1 MLIKITLPKTVML
14 RHLLYFAL
22 LLGALI
28 LVLAATSC
36 KLNPTPPDRYAL
48 VYGVGKYDNVGFS
61 NLGSTVDDAESV
73 AQVLEIKGYTV
84 HLRLDDGTYSD
95 SKAATIA
102 QFRDEIQNIASGLGK
117 NDLLIIYFSGH
128 GGQGIYLPSSGDEDH
143 FSEPNDEFIVF
154 YPKSGEAYS
163 DYIFSDTDFYSEIK
177 QVPAKKK
184 VVLLDS
190 CNSGGFIGQEYSFD
204 ALSPEYVNTD
214 EYRDNILS
222 STLNSFF
229 NPKTG
234 DIPPTDAIVI
244 TAAGE
249 TEVSWEA
256 GGHGFLTHGFLNAVK
271 HGDYDKN
278 GYIDTGELYRYTRQ
292 YLENYWNN
300 YWNTED
306 YYYINGIKTYRY
318 ELQFMPHI
326 SGGPVDFI
334 LFEAD

>member
-1 MLIKITLPKTVML
+1 
-14 RHLLYFAL
+14 
-22 LLGALI
+22 
-28 LVLAATSC
+28 
-36 KLNPTPPDRYAL
+36 
-48 VYGVGKYDNVGFS
+48 VYGIGSYEQVGYG
-61 NLGSTVDDAESV
+61 NLGSTIDDAESV
-73 AQVLEIKGYTV
+73 AQVLENKGFTDVY
-84 HLRLDDGTYSD
+84 LRLDEGDGND
-95 SKAATIA
+95 IKEATIT
-102 QFRDEIQNIASGLGK
+102 QFKSDIENIASGLSK

-128 GGQGIYLPSSGDEDH
+128 GAQGNYLSPSGDEDQ
-143 FSEPNDEFIVF
+143 FSEPHDEYIVF
-154 YPKSGEAYS
+154 FPKSGDAPS
-163 DYIFSDTDFYSEIK
+163 DYILSDTDFYSEIK
-177 QVPAKKK
+177 KIAAKKK

-204 ALSPEYVNTD
+204 AVSPEYVDTD
-214 EYRDNILS
+214 EFRDNIFS

-249 TEVSWEA
+249 SEFSWES

>member
-22 LLGALI
+22 LLGAI
-28 LVLAATSC
+28 LLSLATTAC
-36 KLNPTPPDRYAL
+36 KLNPTPPNRYAL

-73 AQVLEIKGYTV
+73 AQVLENKGYTV
-84 HLRLDDGTYSD
+84 HLRLDEGTD
-95 SKAATIA
+95 SNNKAATIA
-102 QFRDEIQNIASGLGK
+102 QFKDDIQNIASGLGK

-204 ALSPEYVNTD
+204 ALSPEYVTTD
-214 EYRDNILS
+214 EYRDNIFG

-256 GGHGFLTHGFLNAVK
+256 GGHGFLTHGFLHAVK
-271 HGDYDKN
+271 YGDYDN
-278 GYIDTGELYRYTRQ
+278 NNYIDTGELYRYTRHFI
-292 YLENYWNN
+292 ESYWNQQWEN
-300 YWNTED
+300 IEYEN
-306 YYYINGIKTYRY
+306 INGEIYYRSD
-318 ELQFMPHI
+318 LQFMPHI
-326 SGGPVDFI
+326 SGGPVDYI